1 MEKKRPERYGVPLL
15 ALYSGARLEEICQL
29 EIRDV
34 RKVGDIRCF
43 DINDRGRQGG
53 KGRCGKT
60 PGSSAS
66 SAYRFRISE
75 ILGDHGTA
83 GREETLPE
91 PQKNTFHQPFAPPR
105 QMFTRYRKV
114 SHGHRKGRE
123 EGLPQFL
130 AYLPPGL

>member
-15 ALYSGARLEEICQL
+15 ALYSRARIEEICQL
-29 EIRDV
+29 EVRDV

-53 KGRCGKT
+53 KDRCGKT
-60 PGSSAS
+60 PGS

-91 PQKNTFHQPFAPPR
+91 LEENTLHQLLASPLHMVYPI
-105 QMFTRYRKV
+105 
-114 SHGHRKGRE
+114 SKGMLRGRRE
-123 EGLPQFL
+123 RR
-130 AYLPPGL
+130 